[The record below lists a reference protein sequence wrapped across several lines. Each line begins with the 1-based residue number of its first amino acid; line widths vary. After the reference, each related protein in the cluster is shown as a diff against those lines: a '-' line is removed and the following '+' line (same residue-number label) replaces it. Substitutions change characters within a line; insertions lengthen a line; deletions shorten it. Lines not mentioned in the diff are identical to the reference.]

1 MFILLLSHALVEL
14 PKRLYHLSAIGVRS
28 KLYCHEL
35 GAAAAELEL
44 EEPQWASWSSLPSTR
59 PEDSAP
65 SACLAPPPSLRPWA
79 HVQGG
84 ISKTAVAV
92 TAKITDPYRRR
103 PRHERPVGLG
113 RCRWADSELRP

>member
-65 SACLAPPPSLRPWA
+65 SACLAGRSDTRGSAARAAWRL
-79 HVQGG
+79 
-84 ISKTAVAV
+84 VA
-92 TAKITDPYRRR
+92 ASQARLGPRRR
-103 PRHERPVGLG
+103 
-113 RCRWADSELRP
+113 